1 MHFSKPDKETTVEGL
16 DTHLMMIEN
25 DVFIGRKQEME
36 EFKEFITSNK
46 NNKRILHFYGTG
58 GVGKT
63 FLLQAFHRL
72 TISMADTIYLHLD
85 SEDFLHS
92 PSTLAGQ
99 IITMLE
105 AATQS
110 STDQIHPSSPTMND
124 CFERFH
130 QAAKTHHLILVI
142 DTYEKMKH
150 LDRWL
155 RDFVLR
161 QLPGNVSIVLAGRQ
175 PLTGSWI
182 ESPSWRRLIKQLELS
197 SFDKEQTRQYLSN
210 AGISGK
216 DAISEYWYFTRGHP
230 LTLSLSVIN
239 RDEDLGAML
248 QQEEGNELFSYL
260 VQRWLSEVA
269 DQELQ
274 ELLEAAAILRHFDQ
288 EVLAYVTKEK
298 IEFSMFEKLN
308 RLSFVKRSKHG
319 WALHDL
325 VRSTISLDLKHRR
338 PKRYKTLKMNSA
350 FYYLDRIQSNE
361 QAEREIAEFFYHL
374 DEEMIQSAFFQ
385 APASSNVYIE
395 PVGNHNFTDV
405 EDYFERRCKQFSESI
420 AHYYHRESKQTYK
433 YYVSFEHNQKES
445 ELIGADYVKKLGND
459 VCRLV
464 KSKSGDT
471 IGVSI
476 IVPINRRTI
485 PYLKKEPVS
494 RAYFT
499 NLTTNEEKEYAVSED
514 TRSGWFIRML
524 DCQDT
529 NDAETRSYLL
539 YSLFPLLL
547 SGGRIITSTP
557 IPFFQ
562 RLIQVFGFEKV
573 TKATHYDY
581 GPNVPSPTY
590 ILDVRG
596 PRLAGYLKQLVV
608 RMYSQEQSL
617 DVAQIKRLGLTPRE
631 QEILHLIHQEYSN
644 KAIAKE
650 LYITEVTVKKHVS
663 SVLKKFQVKNRTQL
677 IKRIMEI
684 TRNV

>member
-1 MHFSKPDKETTVEGL
+1 MYFPEPDKGTALEGL
-16 DTHLMMIEN
+16 DTHLMTSEN
-25 DVFIGRKQEME
+25 DIFIGRKQELE
-36 EFKEFITSNK
+36 EFQNFISGSDSNK
-46 NNKRILHFYGTG
+46 QILHLYGTG

-63 FLLQAFHRL
+63 FLLHAFHRIAL
-72 TISMADTIYLHLD
+72 QMEATIYLHLD

-92 PSTLAGQ
+92 PSTLAGH

-110 STDQIHPSSPTMND
+110 AADQVHPSSPAMND
-124 CFERFH
+124 CFQRLQ
-130 QAAKTHHLILVI
+130 QAAKTHHLILAI
-142 DTYEKMKH
+142 DTYEKMNH
-150 LDRWL
+150 LDRWF

-161 QLPGNVSIVLAGRQ
+161 QLPENVSIVLAGRQ

-182 ESPSWRRLIKQLELS
+182 ESPSWRRLIKQLEIS
-197 SFDKEQTRQYLSN
+197 SFDKEQTQQYLYN
-210 AGISGK
+210 AGISSK

-269 DQELQ
+269 DPELQ

-298 IEFSMFEKLN
+298 IEFSMFGKLN
-308 RLSFVKRSKHG
+308 QLSFVKRNKRG

-325 VRSTISLDLKHRR
+325 VRSAICFDLKHRK
-338 PKRYKTLKMNSA
+338 PDRYKTLKMNSA

-361 QAEREIAEFFYHL
+361 EAEREMAEFFYHL

-385 APASSNVYIE
+385 APASSDVYIE
-395 PVGNHNFTDV
+395 PVGDHNFPEV
-405 EDYFERRCKQFSESI
+405 ENYFERRGKQFSESI

-433 YYVSFEHNQKES
+433 HYVSFEHNQKES
-445 ELIGADYVKKLGND
+445 ELIGADYVRKLGND

-464 KSKSGDT
+464 KSKSGET

-485 PYLKKEPVS
+485 PHLKKEPVS

-499 NLTTNEEKEYAVSED
+499 SLTTNEEKEYAVSED

-524 DCQDT
+524 DCLDT

-562 RLIQVFGFEKV
+562 QLIQVFGFEKV

-581 GPNVPSPTY
+581 GPNAPSPTY

-596 PRLAGYLKQLVV
+596 TRLAEYLKQLVV

-631 QEILHLIHQEYSN
+631 QEILRLIHQEYSN

-650 LYITEVTVKKHVS
+650 LYITEITVKKHVS